1 MKSQRGSALLLF
13 PAAVLVV
20 FALGVICVDA
30 GSAYLA
36 RRALV
41 DRVTETADSV
51 SAEALDRAA
60 FYGAPAVLRIDP
72 LRAQQV
78 LADRLALQR
87 LDGGLL
93 ISDER
98 LEISP
103 DGRQVTVSA
112 TGRARTVFAF
122 GPARRRFV
130 VLRARATAAVHEVAV
145 RTSP

>member
-1 MKSQRGSALLLF
+1 MKGQRGSVLLLF

-20 FALGVICVDA
+20 FVLGVICVDA

-36 RRALV
+36 RRALT
-41 DRVTETADSV
+41 DMVTESADDV
-51 SAEALDRAA
+51 SAQGIDLAA
-60 FYGAPAVLRIDP
+60 FYATPAVLRIDP

-87 LDGGLL
+87 HDGGVV
-93 ISDER
+93 IVDER
-98 LEISP
+98 LDVSP

-122 GPARRRFV
+122 GPARRRSV
-130 VLRARATAAVHEVAV
+130 VLRAQATATVHEVAV
-145 RTSP
+145 HASP

>member
-1 MKSQRGSALLLF
+1 MKGQRGSVLLLF

-20 FALGVICVDA
+20 FVLGVICVDA

-41 DRVTETADSV
+41 DQVTESADSV
-51 SAEALDRAA
+51 SAQALDLAA
-60 FYGAPAVLRIDP
+60 FYGTPAVLRIDP

-87 LDGGLL
+87 RDGGLV

-98 LEISP
+98 VDVSP

-122 GPARRRFV
+122 GAARRRFV
-130 VLRARATAAVHEVAV
+130 VLRARATASVHEVAV
-145 RTSP
+145 HAAP

>member
-1 MKSQRGSALLLF
+1 MRNQRGSVLLLF

-20 FALGVICVDA
+20 FVLGVICVDA
-30 GSAYLA
+30 ASAYLA

-41 DRVTETADSV
+41 DQVTESADSV
-51 SAEALDRAA
+51 SAQALDLPA
-60 FYGAPAVLRIDP
+60 FYGTPAVLRIDA
-72 LRAQQV
+72 LRAQQI

-87 LDGGLL
+87 RDGSVVVSEEHLD
-93 ISDER
+93 
-98 LEISP
+98 ISP

-130 VLRARATAAVHEVAV
+130 VLRAQATATVHEVVVHA
-145 RTSP
+145 SP

>member
-1 MKSQRGSALLLF
+1 MNGQRGSVLLLF

-20 FALGVICVDA
+20 FVLGVISVDA

-36 RRALV
+36 RRALTDQV
-41 DRVTETADSV
+41 SESADDV
-51 SAEALDRAA
+51 SAQALDLAA
-60 FYGAPAVLRIDP
+60 FYGTPAVVRIDP
-72 LRAQQV
+72 VRAQQV

-87 LDGGLL
+87 HDGGLVIVGEHL
-93 ISDER
+93 DV
-98 LEISP
+98 SP

-130 VLRARATAAVHEVAV
+130 VLTARATATVHEVV
-145 RTSP
+145 VQTTP